1 MKATITIV
9 LEGNPITLSD
19 GSVMPPVVVTR
30 DQGMTSA
37 KMPLELF
44 MNRYYSDMADCM
56 YPLSQSIFEE
66 LPAEEVLAVRRAE
79 EVISRKKIEAEQAA
93 QQEVAR
99 ANVAKVKAE
108 DEDEAAAAEA
118 AKNKESET
126 KDGEKKKE

>member
-108 DEDEAAAAEA
+108 DEAAAAEA